1 MDQPVVEKG
10 NKMTTII
17 RDYKEGENLPDAD
30 SNVSYTYQELDG
42 ALFLESDDITGAET
56 YLLANGNVAVLQSI
70 DLDEV
75 KPYEDKVLRTTSL
88 PEGVTR

>member
-1 MDQPVVEKG
+1 
-10 NKMTTII
+10 MTTII
-17 RDYKEGENLPDAD
+17 RNYKEDELLPDE
-30 SNVSYTYQELDG
+30 NKEVSYTYEELDG

-56 YLLANGNVAVLQSI
+56 FLLTTGGVAVLQSI

-88 PEGVTR
+88 PKEYTR